1 MDIQPYLHGIS
12 LNGEIDQLRDPYR
25 AMASRLESL
34 PPEERGA
41 ALEMMAVSLSN
52 GPVFLKA
59 VLDTDPTG
67 PAPTEPWITVDGDDD
82 DESQPI
88 DVRPWPDP
96 PSEEAY
102 HGVLGKI
109 VRAIEPNTEADPLAL
124 LANMLVMFG
133 NVIGRTAYIQVE
145 ATRHYLNEFA
155 VTVGRSALARK
166 GTATDWGR
174 HIFGYADSQ
183 WVADRIQAG
192 LSSGEGLISAV
203 RDPQETRSPVRQ
215 KGKIVDYQMTV
226 SDPGIT
232 DKRLLV
238 AETEFGGVL
247 RALEREGNKLSSVI
261 RLAWDSGMLKTL
273 TKTPFSATDAH
284 VSILGH
290 ITMQELIQ
298 LLKLV
303 DLVNGFANRFLWF
316 IVRSQKDLP
325 FGGEVPELG
334 ILRDALAS
342 AVVHAKS
349 VGRIKWTDGAR
360 AIWPHMYSELKKL
373 SGGSLGEVLSRGQ
386 PHVLRIAGMYT
397 LADGL
402 GVIDTCH
409 LLAAK
414 ALWDSSSR
422 CAHYIF
428 GDNLGNKDAEKI
440 LKALKDASPNGL
452 TRKEIREVVFQRN
465 KSSQVIT
472 DALALLLEKGL
483 IREVKEVNT
492 GGRPAH
498 RYFYGSST
506 P

>member
-1 MDIQPYLHGIS
+1 
-12 LNGEIDQLRDPYR
+12 
-25 AMASRLESL
+25 
-34 PPEERGA
+34 
-41 ALEMMAVSLSN
+41 
-52 GPVFLKA
+52 
-59 VLDTDPTG
+59 
-67 PAPTEPWITVDGDDD
+67 
-82 DESQPI
+82 
-88 DVRPWPDP
+88 
-96 PSEEAY
+96 
-102 HGVLGKI
+102 
-109 VRAIEPNTEADPLAL
+109 
-124 LANMLVMFG
+124 
-133 NVIGRTAYIQVE
+133 
-145 ATRHYLNEFA
+145 
-155 VTVGRSALARK
+155 
-166 GTATDWGR
+166 
-174 HIFGYADSQ
+174 
-183 WVADRIQAG
+183 
-192 LSSGEGLISAV
+192 
-203 RDPQETRSPVRQ
+203 
-215 KGKIVDYQMTV
+215 
-226 SDPGIT
+226 
-232 DKRLLV
+232 
-238 AETEFGGVL
+238 
-247 RALEREGNKLSSVI
+247 
-261 RLAWDSGMLKTL
+261 MLKTL
-273 TKTPFSATDAH
+273 TKTPFTATDAH

-290 ITMQELIQ
+290 ITMQELVQ
-298 LLKLV
+298 LLTVV

-325 FGGEVPELG
+325 FGGEIPELG

-349 VGRIKWTDGAR
+349 VGRIKWTGGAR
-360 AIWPHMYSELKKL
+360 AIWPPMYRELKKL
-373 SGGSLGEVLSRGQ
+373 PGGSLGEVLSRGQ
-386 PHVLRIAGMYT
+386 PHVLRMAGMYT

-414 ALWDSSSR
+414 ALWDSSAR

-472 DALALLLEKGL
+472 DALTLLLEKGL